1 MRSHSV
7 WETGLMTS
15 LFILTVFQAF
25 CRRERNSELQ
35 WVDWTCSACDWL
47 HPSLTF
53 WCCQLS
59 RGGSARWRPT
69 GWNVTGMLPEHF
81 LSAADHLAEPQRR
94 DLLGSPVWGETL
106 QRSEVRGRYVTVC
119 RRQQQA
125 KSGGLK
131 GHYVVLEKKWKL
143 WILVR

>member
-1 MRSHSV
+1 MWSESCR
-7 WETGLMTS
+7 TS
-15 LFILTVFQAF
+15 LM
-25 CRRERNSELQ
+25 CRSELQ
-35 WVDWTCSACDWL
+35 SDEISQCLRNRPHDFSFYWTCSVCDWS

-131 GHYVVLEKKWKL
+131 GRYVVLEKKWKL